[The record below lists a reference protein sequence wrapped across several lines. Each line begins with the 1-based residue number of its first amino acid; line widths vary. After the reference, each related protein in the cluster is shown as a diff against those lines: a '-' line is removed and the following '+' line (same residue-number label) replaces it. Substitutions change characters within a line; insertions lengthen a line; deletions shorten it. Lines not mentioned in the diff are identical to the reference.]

1 MEKKAFQDYYSDQMS
16 HCYGCGR
23 LNDAGMKIK
32 SYWSEDKNEETSI
45 AIFTPKP
52 YQTAFPGYVY
62 GGLIASLIDCHG
74 TGTAAA
80 AAYRAEGR
88 EMDTKPMLRYV
99 TASLH
104 VNYIKPTP
112 IDTILVLRGKVKEIK
127 GRKVTVEVILS
138 ANGEICA
145 DGVVIAVR
153 IPDTML
159 REES

>member
-1 MEKKAFQDYYSDQMS
+1 
-16 HCYGCGR
+16 
-23 LNDAGMKIK
+23 
-32 SYWSEDKNEETSI
+32 
-45 AIFTPKP
+45 
-52 YQTAFPGYVY
+52 
-62 GGLIASLIDCHG
+62 
-74 TGTAAA
+74 
-80 AAYRAEGR
+80 
-88 EMDTKPMLRYV
+88 MLRYV